1 MTASTVALCILAGAV
16 LSGVPDLVA
25 QEAPEAEALA
35 GAIPSPPPES
45 TEAPTPEPVPAPMAE
60 PPRPR
65 GAYAGPTRLLFA
77 PTARSMPRGRGSLQL
92 TEALF
97 PWAEVGLLNHVS
109 LGGYGIVPME
119 DTSNL
124 WFLALNPKIQVLDQ
138 PGVQAAVGS
147 FVGTSGG
154 LGYGVV
160 TLGSPS
166 TSLTVGYGHGFGTWS
181 EVERHAS
188 PYVVFMGAEKALGG
202 SCRLILEA
210 YLGGTAFGLPEQTL
224 LVGARFGKGRWS
236 ADVGAIVPLWETGGG
251 LAVPVFTL
259 GWAF

>member
-1 MTASTVALCILAGAV
+1 
-16 LSGVPDLVA
+16 
-25 QEAPEAEALA
+25 
-35 GAIPSPPPES
+35 
-45 TEAPTPEPVPAPMAE
+45 
-60 PPRPR
+60 
-65 GAYAGPTRLLFA
+65 
-77 PTARSMPRGRGSLQL
+77 LQL

-109 LGGYGIVPME
+109 LGGYGVFPME
-119 DTSNL
+119 DMSGI
-124 WFLALNPKIQVLDQ
+124 WFLALNPKIQVIDQ

-160 TLGSPS
+160 TLGGPS

-210 YLGGTAFGLPEQTL
+210 YLGGTAMGLPDQTV

-236 ADVGAIVPLWETGGG
+236 ADVGAVVPLWESGNGV
-251 LAVPVFTL
+251 AVPVFTL
-259 GWAF
+259 GWSF